1 MEMNIHLFLHGIPC
15 CGYWVFTESLWKTR
29 TFPQFPQV
37 FPQAFFTA
45 FFRGLSIIS
54 RHNFFAGFRL
64 FPHFFACQKTHKRRL
79 SVRKKGLDKT
89 FRPGAT
95 GPWRAAAAPTK
106 TSAPRSAL
114 APPPPPP
121 WEFEPGLAPRSAPSG
136 SPAAVPCSPVRSHRA
151 PAPRQK

>member
-1 MEMNIHLFLHGIPC
+1 MNIHLFLHGIPC

-45 FFRGLSIIS
+45 FSGDY
-54 RHNFFAGFRL
+54 
-64 FPHFFACQKTHKRRL
+64 PL
-79 SVRKKGLDKT
+79 SVDIIFSPGFDFFPTFSPVKKHTSGGSPSEKKGLDKT